1 MSTGNSNGC
10 PARIAVCLVERSP
23 LAASQLLQILETDQ
37 TLEVHIRSELIANGH
52 PDIDVFVIDRGTLN
66 SPLSVLL
73 TKIEIENPEA
83 KLVIIDEP
91 ISKEELCTLLSA
103 GIHGFLAYHD
113 IDAELL
119 GVIHFVAAG
128 RLTIPS
134 EILEEYVIRLRA
146 ALAKKKQKQGML
158 TSREQTIADLATQR
172 LSNKEIASML
182 RITESTVKFHLS
194 NIFSKLGVRTRE
206 LIPAPNGNKLFTTT
220 SMWD

>member
-1 MSTGNSNGC
+1 MSTGTLNGC
-10 PARIAVCLVERSP
+10 PARTAVCLVERSP

-37 TLEVHIRSELIANGH
+37 TLEVHIRSEVIVSGH
-52 PDIDVFVIDRGTLN
+52 TDINVFVIDRGTLN
-66 SPLSVLL
+66 GPLAVLL
-73 TKIEIENPEA
+73 TQIEIENPEA

-103 GIHGFLAYHD
+103 GIHGFLAYRD
-113 IDAELL
+113 INTKLL

-158 TSREQTIADLATQR
+158 TPREQTIADLATQR

-206 LIPAPNGNKLFTTT
+206 LIPAPHSNNFFATNG
-220 SMWD
+220 MR